1 MRKSNFIIFGA
12 NGDLALKKLFPA
24 LYNLFLNGH
33 LAEEFKIIG
42 ISRTSYSD
50 EEFAKNLQDYFIT
63 NSSNYDEAVWLKF
76 APKISYFP
84 MDVNDISAYIKLR
97 EKLDS
102 FNVNSETADN
112 FFYLATSPNLYEQIL
127 IKLTENGFISD
138 NNQGYRTDLIV
149 EKPIGKDLASAK
161 NLNRVFSKYLNEQ
174 QIYRIDHY
182 LGKETVQNILLFRFT
197 NAIFES
203 IWNHKYIDQIEI
215 TVAESVDVS
224 GRAGY
229 YDQSGC
235 LRDMIQN
242 HLFQLLSLICIEPPA
257 TLGDSRSIRDEK
269 VKVLRS
275 LRRFDEQSIRD
286 NVIRGQYLAGEV
298 NGKAIEAYL
307 QHSGV
312 KTESKTE
319 TYVALKLEIDNWRW
333 HGVPVLLRSGKC
345 LTKRHSEINVY
356 FKKTPPAIFKNL
368 KNFQIAPNILSFQI
382 QPDEGISIQ
391 FNSKPPGLDMQMRPV
406 EMDFEYDESFSEVIF
421 DAYERLILDILRGD
435 QTLFIRDD
443 EVEESWDV
451 LDPILKAWENDN
463 TIPLYSYQPGSE
475 GPEEAGRLV
484 ENLMNTWK
492 KI

>member
-1 MRKSNFIIFGA
+1 MRNSNFIIFGA

-33 LAEEFKIIG
+33 LAEDFKILG
-42 ISRTSYSD
+42 ISRTIYSD
-50 EEFAKNLQDYFIT
+50 DEFAKNLQDYFIT
-63 NSSNYDEAVWLKF
+63 NNSNYNESTWADF
-76 APKISYFP
+76 ATKINYLP
-84 MDVNDISAYIKLR
+84 MDANDISAYIKLR
-97 EKLDS
+97 EKLES
-102 FNVNSETADN
+102 FKVSKEPANN

-149 EKPIGKDLASAK
+149 EKPIGKDLSSAK

-215 TVAESVDVS
+215 TVAESVDVA

-257 TLGDSRSIRDEK
+257 TIGDSRSIRDEK

-275 LRRFDEQSIRD
+275 LKRFDAESIAE
-286 NVIRGQYLAGEV
+286 NVIRAQYRAGEV
-298 NGKAIEAYL
+298 NGKKVEAYL
-307 QHSGV
+307 AHPGV
-312 KTESKTE
+312 KPDSQTE

-333 HGVPVLLRSGKC
+333 NGVPILLRSGKC

-356 FKKTPPAIFKNL
+356 FKKTPSAIFKNL
-368 KNFQIAPNILSFQI
+368 KNFQIAPNVLSFQI
-382 QPDEGISIQ
+382 QPNEGISIQ

-406 EMDFEYDESFSEVIF
+406 EMDFEYDESFSEVMF

-451 LDPILKAWENDN
+451 LDPILKAWEQDN
-463 TIPLYSYQPGSE
+463 SIPLYHYSPGSE
-475 GPEEAGRLV
+475 GPEEVSKLV
-484 ENLMNTWK
+484 VNLMNPWK